1 MKHKSYSQSHG
12 LILSIGKW
20 SGSEE
25 VPIFVARVMWEN
37 GKIFEEIFHV
47 LELIAGVTEI
57 T

>member
-1 MKHKSYSQSHG
+1 VKHKSYSQSHG

>member
-1 MKHKSYSQSHG
+1 MKHRSYSQSHG

-20 SGSEE
+20 PGSEE

-37 GKIFEEIFHV
+37 GKIFEEIFQV
-47 LELIAGVTEI
+47 LELISGVAEI